1 MPRVVVTAFR
11 QRYGSWA
18 LVAGASVGLGAA
30 FARALAH
37 RAMDLILV
45 ARRDEPL
52 RAFARAVGEKSDV
65 RVVPVVADVG
75 SHGFSDQLAELA
87 RNYDIGVGVY
97 NAAFAPVGP
106 LLERSHD
113 ELRAVVGVNVLGPLL
128 FARVLAAQMVE
139 RQRGGLVLMS
149 SLAGQQ
155 GTPRLAAYSA
165 SKAFNTVL
173 AEALWHELRGKGV
186 DVIASVAG
194 AIRTP
199 GYNETKSREAPGVL
213 DPDEVAERTLSA
225 LGGGA
230 RVVPGWVNL
239 LASIVMGRIL
249 PRRAAIALM
258 AASTKAL
265 T

>member
-52 RAFARAVGEKSDV
+52 RAFARA
-65 RVVPVVADVG
+65 
-75 SHGFSDQLAELA
+75 
-87 RNYDIGVGVY
+87 
-97 NAAFAPVGP
+97 
-106 LLERSHD
+106 
-113 ELRAVVGVNVLGPLL
+113 
-128 FARVLAAQMVE
+128 
-139 RQRGGLVLMS
+139 
-149 SLAGQQ
+149 
-155 GTPRLAAYSA
+155 AAYSA